1 MIFLGKKRRNRKHVL
16 SILFF
21 FIYLAVLSKLFEII
35 WEDFSFFLVN
45 ATFLSL
51 EINLTIVLVSFS
63 LDLKREGVLGKRSF
77 NFFQYQWII
86 FEQFSFLQKIIIVF

>member
-1 MIFLGKKRRNRKHVL
+1 MIFLGEKRRNRKHVL
-16 SILFF
+16 SILF

-63 LDLKREGVLGKRSF
+63 LDLKREGVLGKWSF
-77 NFFQYQWII
+77 DFFQYQWIT
-86 FEQFSFLQKIIIVF
+86 FEQFFF